1 MSKIEYTT
9 SFNLTLKKS
18 ECIDL
23 LEILNAL
30 ELDRGNMRAND
41 KWQSLNPHS
50 MESVKTIRTE
60 IREALKL
67 KTESI

>member
-1 MSKIEYTT
+1 MPAIQHT
-9 SFNLTLKKS
+9 STFVLTFKKS

-67 KTESI
+67 KTETL